1 MTLYSSPRP
10 VPRFT
15 ITTVTTTI
23 EPLSLLKGGRIL
35 ALPMRRWTPITVFAL
50 CATVVFSSCLALAQ
64 QPEGQRKIL
73 NQVTPQYPELARR
86 MRLEGTV
93 KLTVTV
99 TPGGNAKSI
108 HATGGSPVLL
118 QAAQDAIRLWK
129 WAPAPQE
136 SQEFVELRFHP
147 N

>member
-1 MTLYSSPRP
+1 
-10 VPRFT
+10 
-15 ITTVTTTI
+15 
-23 EPLSLLKGGRIL
+23 LSLLKGGRIL
-35 ALPMRRWTPITVFAL
+35 ALPMRRWTAITVFAL
-50 CATVVFSSCLALAQ
+50 CATVVFWSSSAFAQ
-64 QPEGQRKIL
+64 QPAGQRKIL

-108 HATGGSPVLL
+108 QATGGSPLLL

-129 WAPAPQE
+129 WTPAPQE